1 MNAIAPKHMNEGA
14 LGNDFIAFIADEVT
28 KATVGMLAMQK
39 GWPEERIMIGGI
51 LEAIERLKDVATP
64 SRMLIDLGEAEDPL
78 AAVNALA
85 EICEP
90 GSHVVLLGSINDIA
104 LYRTLT
110 EFGVDDYLVKPVSAD
125 QIEAAFARREL
136 PVEPQ
141 TTRSSKID
149 DVGDLYVV
157 TGVRGGIG
165 ASTIA
170 LNIGWILA
178 HEWDRNVALADLDL
192 QFGTASLMLD
202 LEPGTGLLEALANP
216 DRIDDLFMERAI
228 VRESEKLALLSAEEP
243 LDHSPHLDNDSVEIL
258 TNRLRRSFDR
268 VVIDV
273 PRSVLCGQSGLVEA
287 ATSVV
292 VVTDLSLAGLR
303 DSMRLIDAVITVAP
317 TTEVVLVA
325 SQVGINPK
333 GELSI
338 KDFEAGVGRSIDFS
352 LPWDQKAITM
362 AATAAKPL
370 CTGDNGSEHDCQTTP
385 CAPKGVARC
394 ARPSRHMR
402 RSRLGPRCRP
412 RAGLPRDRTQF
423 SGISRR
429 VNAHLN

>member
-1 MNAIAPKHMNEGA
+1 MNAIAPKLVNDGA
-14 LGNDFIAFIADEVT
+14 SGNDFIAFVADEVT

-39 GWPEERIMIGGI
+39 GWPEERIVTGGI
-51 LEAIERLKDVATP
+51 LDAIERLKDVATP

-110 EFGVDDYLVKPVSAD
+110 EFGVDDYLVKPVTAD
-125 QIEAAFARREL
+125 QIETAFARQEFH
-136 PVEPQ
+136 VEPQ
-141 TTRSSKID
+141 STKPRDAD
-149 DVGDLYVV
+149 DIGDLYVV

-165 ASTIA
+165 ASTVA

-228 VRESEKLALLSAEEP
+228 IRESEKLALLSAEEP
-243 LDHSPHLDNDSVEIL
+243 LDHSPHLDNDSIEIL
-258 TNRLRRSFDR
+258 TGRLRRSFDR
-268 VVIDV
+268 LVIDV
-273 PRSVLCGQSGLVEA
+273 PRSVLCGQTGLIEA

-292 VVTDLSLAGLR
+292 VVTDLSLAGMR
-303 DSMRLIDAVITVAP
+303 DSMRLIDAVITAAP
-317 TTEVVLVA
+317 AAKVVLVA

-338 KDFEAGVGRSIDFS
+338 KDFEAGIGRSIDFS
-352 LPWDQKAITM
+352 VPWDQKAITT
-362 AATAAKPL
+362 ATAAAKPL
-370 CTGDNGSEHDCQTTP
+370 PIATKRSPAVSALRALSMSLSAETKPVKSGLF
-385 CAPKGVARC
+385 
-394 ARPSRHMR
+394 R
-402 RSRLGPRCRP
+402 RSKK
-412 RAGLPRDRTQF
+412 A
-423 SGISRR
+423 
-429 VNAHLN
+429 